1 MTSSPR
7 VSVLLPVRD
16 AADTLGECLASLR
29 SQTLRGHEVI
39 AVDDGSRDGSL
50 ERLRA
55 AARDDPRLRV
65 VAGPAR
71 GLVAA
76 LNEGLAHVRAPLL
89 ARMDADDVAHPERLE
104 RQALRLE
111 SDPAL
116 TALGSRVRLVGSPGT
131 GNEGMRA
138 YVEWQNGLL
147 EPQAIARELF
157 VESPLVHPS
166 VTMRTEAL
174 RALGGYRDTGGPED
188 YDLWLRAAAAS
199 WRFAKLPDV
208 LLDWRDGARR
218 LTRTDPRYHADR
230 FRAAK
235 LDALAAG
242 LLAGGRAVVIWGAGP
257 IGKAWSRDLRAH
269 GHRVAAFVEV
279 DPDKLG
285 QRIHGA
291 PVVDVAGAR
300 HLPRGP
306 LHLGAVGNAAARE
319 RIRVEAQRLGLEE
332 GRDFVAVA

>member
-1 MTSSPR
+1 VTPR

-16 AADTLGECLASLR
+16 ARETLDECLASLA
-29 SQTLRGHEVI
+29 SQSLAEHEVI
-39 AVDDGSRDGSL
+39 AVDDGSADGSL
-50 ERLRA
+50 ERLRE
-55 AARDDPRLRV
+55 AARADARV
-65 VAGPAR
+65 RVTSGPDR

-76 LNEGLAHVRAPLL
+76 LNHALAQARAPLL
-89 ARMDADDVAHPERLE
+89 ARMDADDVAHPDRLLL
-104 RQALRLE
+104 QARRLDAE
-111 SDPAL
+111 PEL
-116 TALGSRVRLVGSPGT
+116 TVLGSRVRLVGSPGT

-138 YVEWQNGLL
+138 YVEWQNRLL
-147 EPQAIARELF
+147 APEAIARELF

-166 VTMRTEAL
+166 VTMRADAL
-174 RALGGYRDTGGPED
+174 RALGGYRETGGPED
-188 YDLWLRAAAAS
+188 YDLWLRASAAG
-199 WRFAKLPDV
+199 WRLAKLPDV

-242 LLAGGRAVVIWGAGP
+242 LLAGPRRVVVWGAGP
-257 IGKAWSRDLRAH
+257 IGKAWSRDLQAR
-269 GHRVAAFVEV
+269 GHAVAAFVDV

-291 PVVDVAGAR
+291 PVVGVAEV
-300 HLPRGP
+300 PRLERGSV
-306 LHLGAVGNAAARE
+306 HLGAVGSADARE
-319 RIRVEAQRLGLEE
+319 RIRAEAARLGLAE